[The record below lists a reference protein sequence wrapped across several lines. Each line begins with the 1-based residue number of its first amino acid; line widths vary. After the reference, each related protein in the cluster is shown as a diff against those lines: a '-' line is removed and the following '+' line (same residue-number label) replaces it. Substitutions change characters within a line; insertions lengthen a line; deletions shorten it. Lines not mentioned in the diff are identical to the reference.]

1 MGTGVTDFVFTR
13 ARVNRDWGQWV
24 FQEFLFVAI
33 QRKKM
38 AKEVCFCFVLMRSTK
53 PGCFRSRS
61 WFLWKALEEEGAWA
75 WFHGVWTCRVE
86 VFEY

>member
-38 AKEVCFCFVLMRSTK
+38 AKEVCFVLY
-53 PGCFRSRS
+53 
-61 WFLWKALEEEGAWA
+61 L
-75 WFHGVWTCRVE
+75 
-86 VFEY
+86 